1 MSACNRRSDEL
12 LELGVNPVVRYFR
25 QLAVLLPA
33 MLGLVFCLISCYSL
47 TILTA
52 RVVFAAVLFV
62 LLFALIFSS
71 KRKGAFALC
80 CIILAALWTLV
91 NADRLIQGFLLL
103 LEQALSALNLRL
115 PDGMQALLRAHDAT
129 EALALASVALTAI
142 LFVSA
147 MLASYFVVC
156 CSVVFGLALST
167 LPLIAP
173 APFFSRAP
181 DVIPFF
187 CLVCAHLILY
197 AFNVGRYMPTSI
209 AARGQK
215 PKMLFRRAE
224 LAAQRPT
231 QFLLSILAFP
241 LAVCALLVC
250 SLVLPQKGYERPQ
263 KVEALREKILALDF
277 GDFSLKGNDGLT
289 RGSLRSLSA
298 IRFTGE
304 TAIKVRVSEER
315 SLYLRD
321 FAGVTYTSDG
331 WTNGSARAYSRASEA
346 FSEIAPINLHALSLN
361 ASNAAYDVYSLSV
374 INVSASSAALWTP
387 NGLVSRADE
396 IAGAVYDQDVA
407 LRAAGGSG
415 SGAYTLTAT
424 PCSPY
429 LPFLPFFGKQLD
441 ASAIRDAYLAAAG
454 SAVGLGDAADESA
467 LRVKNAATAYTK
479 YVLSTYTALPEETLD
494 AAKTLCDQFGLS
506 LSVAD
511 GYLNLSQTVYDLHS
525 LLTSQCE
532 YAYDPPTIPSNTDFT
547 TCFMTESRQGY
558 CVHFATAATVLLRA
572 MGVPA
577 RYAEGYIVIQSD
589 FRKTA
594 DANGYIDIEDTHAH
608 AWVEVFDPTQLEWI
622 PVEVTAS
629 SGDGSSA
636 AGSGQT
642 PVPASEASDAPTIAP
657 TAEITPSPAPT
668 PISTKEPTPTPTE
681 GNASSDEAG
690 DTETVQEPDDAPS
703 SDEPDEA
710 DAEIAPQEADAPLSP
725 DSSPSPAP
733 NKQTE
738 AENAAPDHTISGD
751 MPREPITLQAI
762 LRILGILALIL
773 LFPLGAYLFYRII
786 RMQHRK
792 RFYQAN
798 LNAGVLC
805 VCRYAM
811 KLLGRAGCKEMQP
824 LQTAHAYAKH
834 VHAVAPWLSA
844 EKVVWL
850 IETAQRARF
859 SGRSSTITERDE
871 AIAFVCELTKQIET
885 KLPKWQ
891 RPFFRLRYPA
901 V

>member
-1 MSACNRRSDEL
+1 MSARKRRSDEL
-12 LELGVNPVVRYFR
+12 LELGVNPIVRYFR

-33 MLGLVFCLISCYSL
+33 MLGLLFCLISCYRL

-52 RVVFAAVLFV
+52 RVAFATVLFV
-62 LLFALIFSS
+62 LLFTLIFSS
-71 KRKGAFALC
+71 KRKGVFALS
-80 CIILAALWTLV
+80 CIILAALWTLI

-115 PDGMQALLRAHDAT
+115 PDGMQAILRAHDAT
-129 EALALASVALTAI
+129 EALSLASVALTAI
-142 LFVSA
+142 LFVSS

-167 LPLIAP
+167 LPLVAP

-181 DVIPFF
+181 DVAPFF

-231 QFLLSILAFP
+231 QFLLSILALP
-241 LAVCALLVC
+241 LAIGALLVC
-250 SLVLPQKGYERPQ
+250 SLALPQKDYVRPQ
-263 KVEALREKILALDF
+263 RVEALREKILAMDF

-321 FAGVTYTSDG
+321 FAGTTYTSDG

-346 FSEIAPINLHALSLN
+346 FSEIAPINLHALALN
-361 ASNAAYDVYSLSV
+361 ASNAAYDAYSLSV
-374 INVSASSAALWTP
+374 INVSASTTALWTP

-396 IAGAVYDQDVA
+396 ITGAVYDQDVA

-415 SGAYTLTAT
+415 SGAYTLNAT

-429 LPFLPFFGKQLD
+429 LPFLPLLDESLD
-441 ASAIRDAYLAAAG
+441 ANTIRNAYLAAAG
-454 SAVGLGDAADESA
+454 SAVGLSDAAGADAE
-467 LRVKNAATAYTK
+467 RVKSAATAYTE
-479 YVLSTYTALPEETLD
+479 YVLSTDTALPQETLD
-494 AAKTLCDQFGLS
+494 AAKTLCDRFGLS

-547 TCFMTESRQGY
+547 TYFMTESRQGY

-636 AGSGQT
+636 ASSGQT
-642 PVPASEASDAPTIAP
+642 PVPAPEASNAPTIAP
-657 TAEITPSPAPT
+657 TAEITPAPT
-668 PISTKEPTPTPTE
+668 PTPTPTQEPTPTPTE

-690 DTETVQEPDDAPS
+690 DTETVQEPNDTPS
-703 SDEPDEA
+703 NDEPDEA

-725 DSSPSPAP
+725 ESSPSPAP
-733 NKQTE
+733 NEQTE
-738 AENAAPDHTISGD
+738 AENAAPDNALNGET
-751 MPREPITLQAI
+751 PREPITLQTI
-762 LRILGILALIL
+762 LRISGILALIL
-773 LFPLGAYLFYRII
+773 LLPLGAYLFRRII
-786 RMQHRK
+786 RSQHRK

-798 LNAGVLC
+798 PNASVLC
-805 VCRYAM
+805 VCRYAI
-811 KLLGRAGCKEMQP
+811 KLLRRAGCKEMQP
-824 LQTAHAYAKH
+824 LQTARAYAKYA
-834 VHAVAPWLSA
+834 HASVPWLAS
-844 EKVVWL
+844 EKVLWL
-850 IETAQRARF
+850 IELAQRARF
-859 SGRSSTITERDE
+859 SGRSSTIAERDE

-885 KLPKWQ
+885 KLPKW
-891 RPFFRLRYPA
+891 RRLFFRLRYPT